1 MTAKPKLAVLGGS
14 SPFTA
19 GLIEA
24 IVEAGDALPPHE
36 LVLQG
41 RSRDLLDAMTAHA
54 HARLAPRGWTVHA
67 TTSREVAL
75 DGAGVVLHQVRYGG
89 MEERAQGEQLASRHG
104 VASDET
110 LGPAALRCALRTAPA
125 LAECARDIARLCPQ
139 AWIVNLTNPLSVTT
153 ALLAEHG
160 AARTL
165 GLCELPFATM
175 TRAARRLGIDPARAR
190 WSYVGLNHRGFIHRL
205 SAETGPDRIVDLAAD
220 DQGLDGVPP
229 EDIRELGVLPLKYF
243 RLLSRRTGPAG
254 SAGPVGPPGRAGFL
268 ARLRADVLAEIAR
281 APAVW
286 PPSLSQRMME
296 WYPLAVVPF
305 LAALAA
311 GDGRSEVV
319 NVVAADGIVR
329 ELRARVFADRLE
341 PLEAPPPPVAAA
353 QWLARFEAHERASL
367 AAVRSPTPRAI
378 AAALAC
384 DPLVAE
390 AVAPVL
396 ARALVSELEASA

>member
-1 MTAKPKLAVLGGS
+1 MTAQPKLAVLGGS

-24 IVEAGDALPPHE
+24 IALAGDALPPRE
-36 LVLQG
+36 LMLHG
-41 RSRDLLDAMTAHA
+41 RSRDLLDAMAAHA
-54 HARLAPRGWTVHA
+54 RARLAPRGWIVRA
-67 TTSREVAL
+67 QTSREVAL
-75 DGAGVVLHQVRYGG
+75 DGAVVVLHQVRYGG
-89 MEERAQGEQLASRHG
+89 MEERARGEQIASRYG
-104 VASDET
+104 ITADET
-110 LGPAALRCALRTAPA
+110 LGPAALYCALRTAPG
-125 LAECARDIARLCPQ
+125 LAECARDIARLCPH

-175 TRAARRLGIDPARAR
+175 TRASRRLGIDPARAR
-190 WSYVGLNHRGFIHRL
+190 WSYAGLNHRGFIHAL
-205 SAETGPDRIVDLAAD
+205 GAETGPDRIADLAAD
-220 DQGLDGVPP
+220 GQDVDGVPAA
-229 EDIRELGVLPLKYF
+229 DIRELGVLPLKYF
-243 RLLSRRTGPAG
+243 RLLSRRTGPAT
-254 SAGPVGPPGRAGFL
+254 PPGRAGFL
-268 ARLRADVLAEIAR
+268 SRLRADVFAEIAR
-281 APAVW
+281 APAVF

-319 NVVAADGIVR
+319 NVVAADGLVR

-341 PLEAPPPPVAAA
+341 PLEVSPPPAAA
-353 QWLARFEAHERASL
+353 ARWLARFEAHERASL
-367 AAVRSPTPRAI
+367 IAVRSPTPRAI

-384 DPLVAE
+384 DPLVSE
-390 AVAPVL
+390 AVAPQL
-396 ARALVSELEASA
+396 ARTLVSELEAAA